1 MSQFTNF
8 SKFNWLLS
16 APSRLKTERAD
27 KIYINIKLLKKKRQI
42 KVSMLP
48 SSVPGRGC

>member
-27 KIYINIKLLKKKRQI
+27 KIYINIKL
-42 KVSMLP
+42 
-48 SSVPGRGC
+48 